1 MSVETLLALGDVAER
16 TGQPIRR
23 LRQWCAT
30 GRLRC
35 ERDGR
40 GWLLPETELPRV
52 VANVAAQVLLAS
64 NRKARALVVPNVAVG
79 SVDLRDEVAHRLQ
92 RPEQAVSVSTLMIDG
107 QEYVV
112 ATWPDSDGGT
122 APAAVADLAE
132 ELGGELLA

>member
-1 MSVETLLALGDVAER
+1 MSAETLMALSDVAER

-30 GRLRC
+30 GSLRC

-40 GWLLPETELPRV
+40 GWLLPATELPRV
-52 VANVAAQVLLAS
+52 VANVAARALLAS

-79 SVDLRDEVAHRLQ
+79 SVDLKHEVAHRLQ
-92 RPEQAVSVSTLMIDG
+92 RPERTVSVSTLMIDG
-107 QEYVV
+107 QEYVI
-112 ATWPDSDGGT
+112 ATWPDADGGMAT
-122 APAAVADLAE
+122 AAVADLAE